1 MGRIV
6 LYINYQMQTAKP
18 TKLLINEILECMQGH
33 IHGKHAVVLHEGML

>member
-18 TKLLINEILECMQGH
+18 TKLLLECMQGH